1 MQHLA
6 VIMDGNGRWAQKR
19 HLPRLMGHRAG
30 ADALDRTMHWCKE
43 AGIKYLTVYAFS
55 TENWKRSEDEVSGL
69 MKLLSH
75 FIKSK
80 ERELVENGVAF
91 RVIGRRTDLSEKLQK
106 EIAALEE
113 KTKGGD
119 FTLVVALS
127 YGGRDE
133 IVRAALEFAEKCRL
147 GSNRVGLG
155 SNRVEI
161 GSNRVGLGL
170 DRVELGSD
178 AKRPYLTLG
187 DANEYAANES
197 SLKPDKP
204 MEEIFASCLDTAGIP
219 DPDLIIRTSGE
230 LRLSN
235 FLLWQAAYAEFYFSD
250 VLWPDFDK
258 AEFDKALASFSKRER
273 RMGGR

>member
-133 IVRAALEFAEKCRL
+133 IVRAAERLFEKWRRGIL
-147 GSNRVGLG
+147 PR
-155 SNRVEI
+155 REDQAQT
-161 GSNRVGLGL
+161 RQ
-170 DRVELGSD
+170 D
-178 AKRPYLTLG
+178 AASPNDQGQTRQ
-187 DANEYAANES
+187 DAASPVDEQA
-197 SLKPDKP
+197 
-204 MEEIFASCLDTAGIP
+204 FASCLDTAGIP